1 MVMKRTQLRKL
12 VEVGENT
19 APGTTIFTLTASD
32 QHLTFHS
39 HQHREVQEEHIDYA
53 CVIIKVQ
60 DYNDHNPQFLANL
73 YNGTVTE
80 TASIGT
86 TVTEV
91 FAVDRDK
98 GANGHIMYSIISGS
112 SKRCTCWRDSTPNPF
127 VINPTSG
134 IVSLNKPVH
143 FEEVQAYNF
152 TVLASSMVLPEGL
165 KEVTFPLAIT
175 KQSRMVKVTIEAIT
189 RRHRH

>member
-1 MVMKRTQLRKL
+1 ML
-12 VEVGENT
+12 V
-19 APGTTIFTLTASD
+19 TTWVSWRLTVSWV
-32 QHLTFHS
+32 LVF
-39 HQHREVQEEHIDYA
+39 
-53 CVIIKVQ
+53 
-60 DYNDHNPQFLANL
+60 
-73 YNGTVTE
+73 
-80 TASIGT
+80 SIL
-86 TVTEV
+86 
-91 FAVDRDK
+91 
-98 GANGHIMYSIISGS
+98 
-112 SKRCTCWRDSTPNPF
+112 RDSTPNPL